1 MAKTVEQI
9 ANDLNLSITTVRL
22 VLNGKGDQYRIS
34 AKTQKKIADYVEVFG
49 YTVNHAA
56 RSLKLNKTDTY
67 GLVIP
72 RLSNPFF
79 AALAEKLEMH
89 CHQIGCQLTISCT
102 YGDIKNENKLV
113 KSMDE
118 RNVDGIFIVSSS
130 RKNQLHHVKHRQK
143 PLVFLDRDFSVSEA
157 ICVASDNC
165 DSGAQLTRAM
175 IKRNAPIHFFAGDAL
190 LPTIAARLRGYVQA
204 IKGHYG
210 DDNRVT
216 VSYAEHNTTKDG
228 EQMMKQY
235 LEQHQQIPS
244 HFIASSLP
252 ILEGLL
258 SVIRQREGSIPAHL
272 HIGTFDDHVMLSFL
286 PNNVWSMKQDEAL
299 LVEKAFEIM
308 SAKIAGTA
316 VKSPALI
323 KTQLIERLI
332 STQ

>member
-118 RNVDGIFIVSSS
+118 RNVDGIFIVSAS

-143 PLVFLDRDFSVSEA
+143 PLVFLDRDFSVPDA

-165 DSGAQLTRAM
+165 DSGLQLTKAM
-175 IKRNAPIHFFAGDAL
+175 IRENSPIHFFAGDAL
-190 LPTIAARLRGYVQA
+190 LPTIAARLRGYIQA
-204 IKGHYG
+204 IKAHYG
-210 DDNRVT
+210 DDNQVT

-228 EQMMKQY
+228 EQMMRQY
-235 LEQHQQIPS
+235 LAQYQQIPS

-252 ILEGLL
+252 VLEGIL
-258 SVIRQREGSIPAHL
+258 SVIRQQQGAIPEHL
-272 HIGTFDDHVMLSFL
+272 HIGTFDEHIMLSFL

-299 LVEKAFEIM
+299 LVEKAFKIM
-308 SAKIAGTA
+308 AAKISGET
-316 VKSPALI
+316 VKAPPLV

-332 STQ
+332 SA